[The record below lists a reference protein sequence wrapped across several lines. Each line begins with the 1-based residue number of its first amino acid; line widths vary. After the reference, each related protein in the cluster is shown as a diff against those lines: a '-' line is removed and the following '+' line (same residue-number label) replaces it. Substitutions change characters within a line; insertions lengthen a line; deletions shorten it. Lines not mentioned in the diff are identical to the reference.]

1 MTKKPNWLC
10 LRLYGRSNCFT
21 VISVR
26 NQVVYNTVLRTL
38 GKLFII
44 DRAVLGSIDD
54 QTESHTPLN
63 DVSQW
68 GFLILP
74 VRVLQ
79 KIVETET
86 LNLFPM
92 VHDYPKS

>member
-1 MTKKPNWLC
+1 MSNKPNWLR
-10 LRLYGRSNCFT
+10 LRLYGGSNFFA

-44 DRAVLGSIDD
+44 DRAVLGCIDD
-54 QTESHTPLN
+54 QTEPHAPLN

-68 GFLILP
+68 GF
-74 VRVLQ
+74 
-79 KIVETET
+79 
-86 LNLFPM
+86 
-92 VHDYPKS
+92 